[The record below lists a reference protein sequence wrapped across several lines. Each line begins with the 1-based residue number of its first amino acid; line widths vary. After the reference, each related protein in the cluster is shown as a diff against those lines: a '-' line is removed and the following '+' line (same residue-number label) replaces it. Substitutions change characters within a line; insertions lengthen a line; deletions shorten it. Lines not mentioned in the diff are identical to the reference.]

1 MKEVKFTVAGVPQG
15 KGRPRVVRRQG
26 FSRTFTPDETIAYE
40 NLIKVEY
47 GIQTNHYKFSDG
59 AFLEMR
65 IDAYYP
71 IPKSASKKRHAMML
85 SGELLPAKK
94 PDIDNIV
101 KCIADSLNNIAYKDD
116 TQIVVLKCYKH
127 YSDDPCVE
135 VAIKEIGVDP
145 AKE

>member
-1 MKEVKFTVAGVPQG
+1 MKFVVAGEPRG

-47 GIQTNHYKFSDG
+47 GIQTNHYKFSN
-59 AFLEMR
+59 ASFIEMR
-65 IDAYYP
+65 IDGYYP
-71 IPKSASKKRHAMML
+71 IPKSVSKKRHAMML

-127 YSDDPCVE
+127 YSDDPRVE
-135 VAIKEIGVDP
+135 VTLKEIGVDP
-145 AKE
+145 SKE

>member
-1 MKEVKFTVAGVPQG
+1 MKEVRFIIPGQPKG
-15 KGRPRVVRRQG
+15 KGRPRVVTRNG
-26 FSRTFTPDETIAYE
+26 FSKAYTPQETAAYE

-47 GIQTNHYKFSDG
+47 EIQSDRYKFSDG

-71 IPKSASKKRHAMML
+71 IPKSVSKKRHEMML

-116 TQIVVLKCYKH
+116 TQIVVLKCRKH
-127 YSDDPCVE
+127 YSNDPCVE
-135 VAIKEIGVDP
+135 VTIKEIGIDP
-145 AKE
+145 LKE